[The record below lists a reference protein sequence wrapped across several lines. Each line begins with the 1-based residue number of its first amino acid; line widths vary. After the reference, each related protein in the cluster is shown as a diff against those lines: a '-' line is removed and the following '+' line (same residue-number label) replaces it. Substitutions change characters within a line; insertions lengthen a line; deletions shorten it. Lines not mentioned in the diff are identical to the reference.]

1 MAQGVEV
8 TFDKIGYEGAA
19 RFEKY
24 RYNIPRSIK
33 SLPIHIFPEVLSPF
47 PFIYSQ

>member
-33 SLPIHIFPEVLSPF
+33 SLP
-47 PFIYSQ
+47 FIYSPKY